1 MVGWIIGACG
11 WTLPSR
17 IHSAEPRSEQALGMG
32 LFCSPGTAGA
42 VPAVWP
48 QRSSQHVTEEHV
60 VELGDFIILRL
71 RCYGNPLQI
80 PDQIKLFVRIPVT
93 LIFSKSY
100 LFYAFE
106 ATMQP
111 SAIRQSSGFKA
122 RRAEDEWFAPDQA
135 VL

>member
-1 MVGWIIGACG
+1 
-11 WTLPSR
+11 
-17 IHSAEPRSEQALGMG
+17 MG

-60 VELGDFIILRL
+60 VKLGDFIILGL

-106 ATMQP
+106 ATVQL